1 MDNLQRTTEDAVV
14 CGGEDLLVGEGHLV
28 VGQEAAPVGEAHGDV
43 GGGDG
48 FDQRQLVLDAGVRQE
63 EAGELQGGHVVVGS
77 CRLASDGLGSSVVWP
92 LMGQRREEAL
102 LGLSNPMAS
111 AIMMIVC
118 FISDNCF
125 EVCSSL

>member
-1 MDNLQRTTEDAVV
+1 MNNLQCSLENDVF
-14 CGGEDLLVGEGHLV
+14 GGREEFLAGEGYFV
-28 VGQEAAPVGEAHGDV
+28 VGQETTAVGEAGRDV

-48 FDQRQLVLDAGVRQE
+48 FDERQLVLDVAVGQE